1 MAKTNFFSTLYK
13 RWFGEPEPSTDLA
26 RPKVAKKVIADV
38 PKGRISEINTNGQS
52 YIDTLASEY
61 SFITPQF
68 AVDNIKVIRS
78 LVKGDENMGLVI
90 NDLVKLTNTGHKIK
104 FSQKIDPETQ
114 DRMRL
119 HLETVSK
126 TWADGRH
133 GITGIVDTL
142 LSQIWISGAGSVEA
156 VPKNDLSG
164 IENIAFI
171 NPETIRFK
179 LVKGRYAPYQ
189 IRKNTLDP
197 KKRVTIK
204 LNQSTYKYIGI
215 GSDEEIPYGI
225 PPFLTALKAI
235 AKSRKMDANIDNIL
249 HLMGLLGFLEV
260 KLSKPDQ
267 DGGENDANYKKRLD
281 SLLDE
286 TKKRVGAGL
295 SDGISVGYQDD
306 HEYEFHSTTQN
317 ISGLPE
323 LYHVNQVKIANG
335 LKTHPSFMGIDA
347 GKSETHLSIVFTK
360 MLSQLNSIQ
369 SILSY
374 ILEDIYLFELKL
386 AGFEVEHVKVEF
398 KASTITDDLKYQQ
411 AMEYKLRNLMVLYD
425 QGIISQEQ
433 FAEESGYTSPDQKDW
448 RVPRD
453 VTPAAEHQKQQK
465 KEKRDDSNDRKSRD
479 KKKAQPKRKDQ
490 KNK

>member
-1 MAKTNFFSTLYK
+1 MANTSLLQRITG
-13 RWFGEPEPSTDLA
+13 WFKPTEPEVLA
-26 RPKVAKKVIADV
+26 PPKKTKKTPVNV
-38 PKGRISEINTNGQS
+38 PAGRVSEINTNGQS
-52 YIDTLASEY
+52 SINQLATEY
-61 SFITPQF
+61 SFINPQF
-68 AVDNIKVIRS
+68 VIDNIKTVRTLAKIDENVS
-78 LVKGDENMGLVI
+78 LVI
-90 NDLVKLTNTGHKIK
+90 SDLVKLTNTGHKIK
-104 FSQKIDPETQ
+104 FDQKIAPELQ

-119 HLETVSK
+119 HLDTVSK
-126 TWADGRH
+126 NWADGRH
-133 GITGIVDTL
+133 GATGIIDTL
-142 LSQIWISGAGSVEA
+142 VSQLWISGAVSIEA
-156 VPKNDLSG
+156 VPKTDLSG
-164 IENIAFI
+164 LENLAFI

-179 LVKGRYAPYQ
+179 ILKGRYIPYQ
-189 IRKNTLDP
+189 LRKNTLDP
-197 KKRVTIK
+197 KGKKNYIK
-204 LNQSTYKYIGI
+204 LNTSTYIYVGM

-225 PPFLTALKAI
+225 PPFLSALKAI
-235 AKSRKMDANIDNIL
+235 AKSQKMDGNIDNIL

-260 KLSKPDQ
+260 RLTKPDQ
-267 DGGENDANYKKRLD
+267 DGDENDENFKKRLEG
-281 SLLDE
+281 LLVD
-286 TKKRVGAGL
+286 TKTRVSKGL
-295 SDGISVGYQDD
+295 SDGVSVGYQED

-374 ILEDIYLFELKL
+374 VLEFVYLFELKL
-386 AGFEVEHVKVEF
+386 AGFNVDHVKVEF

-433 FAEESGYTSPDQKDW
+433 FAEEAGYVSPDQTDW

-453 VTPAAEHQKQQK
+453 VTPAAEHQKDQK
-465 KEKRDDSNDRKSRD
+465 KEKKDDANDRKSRD
-479 KKKAQPKRKDQ
+479 KKKPQPKRKDQ
-490 KNK
+490 KKV